1 MGDFDIDTRVEG
13 EGGRYRATI
22 SREWEIWGPN
32 GGYVAAIALRAAGRE
47 SEIARPASF
56 SGHFLG
62 RAEFAPVDL
71 DVTKVHGGRR
81 SESLHVV
88 MRQEGR
94 SIMNAI
100 VRTAAEGPG
109 LEHDVTTMPEAP
121 APEGLKTYPE
131 LLPDGPGPPY
141 PFWDNIEGRPID
153 PERVLVPPEER
164 GPYPPVFREWYR
176 FRPRATFE
184 DVWVDAGRMLV
195 LIDTMSWPCAAMAHP
210 RPLAYMAPNMD
221 VTAWFHRSAPESEWL
236 LADHHSPV
244 AEGGLMGTTA
254 RIWSRDGRLLAS
266 GGAQLLCVPAP
277 LDGR

>member
-1 MGDFDIDTRVEG
+1 MGDFEVDTRVEG
-13 EGGRYRATI
+13 SGGRYRANI
-22 SREWEIWGPN
+22 SRDWEIWGPN

-47 SEIARPASF
+47 ASIARPASF

-109 LEHDVTTMPEAP
+109 LEHDVTEMPEAP
-121 APEGLKTYPE
+121 GPEGLKTYDE
-131 LLPDGPGPPY
+131 LFPDGPGTPY
-141 PFWDNIEGRPID
+141 PFWHNIEGRPID

-164 GPYPPVFREWYR
+164 GAYPPLFREWYR
-176 FRPRATFE
+176 FQPRATFD
-184 DVWVDAGRMLV
+184 DVWVDAARYLL
-195 LIDTMSWPCAAMAHP
+195 LIDTLSWPAAAQPHP
-210 RPLAYMAPNMD
+210 QAAFQGPNLD
-221 VTAWFHRSAPESEWL
+221 VTAWFHRFDPESEWL
-236 LADHHSPV
+236 FSDHEGPV
-244 AEGGLMGTTA
+244 AKGGLMGTWG
-254 RIWSRDGRLLAS
+254 RVWSRSGRLLAS
-266 GGAQLLCVPAP
+266 GGAQLMCVPVP
-277 LDGR
+277 VNG

>member
-1 MGDFDIDTRVEG
+1 MGDFGIDTRAEG
-13 EGGRYRATI
+13 GGGRYRAHI

-47 SEIARPASF
+47 AEIARPASF

-109 LEHDVTTMPEAP
+109 LEHDVARMPEAP
-121 APEGLKTYPE
+121 APEGLKSFDE
-131 LLPDGPGPPY
+131 LFPDDEAPY
-141 PFWDNIEGRPID
+141 VFWKNLEGRPLD
-153 PERVLVPPEER
+153 AERALEPPQER
-164 GPYPPVFREWYR
+164 RPSPPVFREWLR
-176 FRPRATFE
+176 LRPRATFE
-184 DVWVDAGRMLV
+184 DVWVDAGRLLL
-195 LIDTMSWPCAAMAHP
+195 LIDTLSWPAAVQPHP
-210 RPLAYMAPNMD
+210 NAPFQGPNLD
-221 VTAWFHRSAPESEWL
+221 VTAWFHRFEPESEWL
-236 LADHHSPV
+236 LSDHEGPV
-244 AEGGLMGTTA
+244 AEGGLMGTTS
-254 RIWSRDGRLLAS
+254 RVWSRSGRLLAS
-266 GGAQLLCVPAP
+266 GGAQLLCIPAP
-277 LDGR
+277 PRKA